1 MCVCVYICIFLYIVF
16 FLFADVQLGL
26 GFCTAG
32 VLYLLSIFT
41 IWISLCVYIDIYI
54 YIHEYLCVC
63 GSCSKYT
70 VNVHVP
76 TFLCSYVQL
85 MPAFIPI
92 ALGGCTS
99 PYTGKEPVSRCLL
112 VRDSSVILQNPQS
125 AVSSDGEEH
134 VFMPQNT
141 RKIRESGDR
150 FKGNHDLSLM

>member
-1 MCVCVYICIFLYIVF
+1 MC
-16 FLFADVQLGL
+16 
-26 GFCTAG
+26 
-32 VLYLLSIFT
+32 
-41 IWISLCVYIDIYI
+41 ISLCVYIDTYI

-63 GSCSKYT
+63 EFCYKYT
-70 VNVHVP
+70 VNVHVL

-85 MPAFIPI
+85 MLVFISI

-99 PYTGKEPVSRCLL
+99 PYTGKEPLSRCLL

-125 AVSSDGEEH
+125 AISSDGEEH

-150 FKGNHDLSLM
+150 FRGKSWPVLNGRIINGKLKNVMYEHWKFGALKSTNGYSWLGFKLV